1 MSRTYCIPGVFFLV
15 AAFILLFIVSISLPR
30 FQGMDITRVY
40 SSGQFAAN
48 NGAEGFTQLRLG
60 IWGYCVDLSSGFTC
74 FDTGHGYSVTFV
86 NSQLTEVTIG
96 PSWTRG
102 LAIIPVA
109 AGVSFIA
116 FLLSMSQH
124 ITITLVA
131 SLVSFLAALL
141 TLIAF
146 AINIALYAYLKHEMG
161 TLNISETTQTGP
173 GFWLTFVSLL
183 LLILAGCTVC
193 FGRRRDR
200 MAGATNNSY
209 QLSGMKSG
217 FLSRFR
223 RN

>member
-1 MSRTYCIPGVFFLV
+1 
-15 AAFILLFIVSISLPR
+15 
-30 FQGMDITRVY
+30 MDITRVH
-40 SSGQFAAN
+40 SSGGVAS
-48 NGAEGFTQLRLG
+48 NGDQAFTQLRLG
-60 IWGYCVDLSSGFTC
+60 IWGYCVDLSSGRTC
-74 FDTGHGYSVTFV
+74 FNTGHGYSLTVT
-86 NSQLTEVTIG
+86 NAQNAEVTIG

-102 LAIIPVA
+102 LAVLPVA
-109 AGVSFIA
+109 CCVAFIA
-116 FLLSMSQH
+116 LLLSISQH

-146 AINIALYAYLKHEMG
+146 AINIALFAYVKHELG
-161 TLNISETTQTGP
+161 TLNISETTITGP

-200 MAGATNNSY
+200 MAGANNNSY
-209 QLSGMKSG
+209 QLNGPKSG
-217 FLSRFR
+217 FFSRFS